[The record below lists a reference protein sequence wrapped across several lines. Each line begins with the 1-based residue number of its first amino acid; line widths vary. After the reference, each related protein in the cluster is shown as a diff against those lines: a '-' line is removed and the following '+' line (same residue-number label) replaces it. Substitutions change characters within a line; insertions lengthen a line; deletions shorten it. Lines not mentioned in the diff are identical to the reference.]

1 MKAER
6 RQAHGRRLRL
16 PRHARPSVHRN
27 QSRRPDQPMDSHLL
41 MRRGERS
48 MWQNRKRRGAAV
60 PPGAAG
66 RRGVRGVR
74 QAARARCPEIRRM
87 AA

>member
-1 MKAER
+1 M
-6 RQAHGRRLRL
+6 
-16 PRHARPSVHRN
+16 
-27 QSRRPDQPMDSHLL
+27 L

-48 MWQNRKRRGAAV
+48 MWRNRKRRGAAV

-74 QAARARCPEIRRM
+74 QAARAGCPEIRRM